1 MSGTAPCLTIFFLRG
16 DRVND
21 PVAVEVGVDETVG
34 GLKKAVARE
43 AGLRAASQCL
53 LLNGTDLGDD
63 DVPLSATELCDG
75 SEVSLALSERE
86 LARRR
91 LEAAGLC
98 RNHRSALRA
107 AAANDV
113 DTLVDLETA
122 GLTLGRADEGCDSAL
137 MLAAQHVKATRYLL
151 TECKSAALV
160 RQGIDTADRKGNTAL
175 MHACWNGNL
184 AVVKL
189 LVEAKASVLAEN
201 EERDTPLVW
210 AAMNGHVAVLRY
222 LKPLLSGPGI
232 HKLEQKRQ
240 VSLALVAAKAF
251 QHYEAVAEALGGV
264 R

>member
-1 MSGTAPCLTIFFLRG
+1 MLGAVPYLTIYFLRG
-16 DRVND
+16 DRAND

-34 GLKKAVARE
+34 GLKKAVERE

-53 LLNGTDLGDD
+53 VFNGTDLGDD

-86 LARRR
+86 LARLR
-91 LEAAGLC
+91 LAAAGVR
-98 RNHRSALRA
+98 RNFRSVLRA

-113 DTLVDLETA
+113 STFAELETA
-122 GLTLGRADEGCDSAL
+122 GLTLGYAEEGCDSAL
-137 MLAAQHVKATRYLL
+137 MLAAQHVDATQYLL
-151 TECKSAALV
+151 AECKSTCLV
-160 RQGIDTADRKGNTAL
+160 REGIDTADRKGNTAL

-189 LVEAKASVLAEN
+189 LVDAKASVLAEN
-201 EERDTPLVW
+201 DERDTPLVW
-210 AAMNGHVAVLRY
+210 AAMNGHADVLRY
-222 LKPLLSGPGI
+222 LKPRLTGPGI
-232 HKLEQKRQ
+232 HKDEQQRQ

-251 QHYEAVAEALGGV
+251 QHYEAVAAALGGA